1 MKKLCVISLTLS
13 ALLLLA
19 GCAKDTVQPSPVTAE
34 SEPPAITEAQPE
46 TVSAEP
52 SEEQAASSTMET
64 TESTQENSTAIESS
78 TLGDVKTTP
87 PEEFVMPEE
96 IPDNLELRVDDNGNF
111 YYLELYPEEF
121 SSLQEYEEYLIEQER
136 QAEEKDQLNT
146 DNTTDAE
153 SGKSSQENS
162 NQNIEDEDMGII
174 NDTDKPTSQ
183 RRGGTIEDLGPG
195 IDDGASDPNINHTP
209 DDDFSGLNAVAG

>member
-64 TESTQENSTAIESS
+64 TESTQGNLAVANAS
-78 TLGDVKTTP
+78 TLDDVKATP

-96 IPDNLELRVDDNGNF
+96 IPDNLELRVDDNGNL
-111 YYLELYPEEF
+111 YYLG
-121 SSLQEYEEYLIEQER
+121 QHR
-136 QAEEKDQLNT
+136 
-146 DNTTDAE
+146 TT
-153 SGKSSQENS
+153 
-162 NQNIEDEDMGII
+162 
-174 NDTDKPTSQ
+174 
-183 RRGGTIEDLGPG
+183 
-195 IDDGASDPNINHTP
+195 
-209 DDDFSGLNAVAG
+209 

>member
-19 GCAKDTVQPSPVTAE
+19 GCAKDTVQPSPVTTE
-34 SEPPAITEAQPE
+34 NEPPAITEAQPE

-64 TESTQENSTAIESS
+64 TESTQGNLAVANAS
-78 TLGDVKTTP
+78 TLDDIKTTP
-87 PEEFVMPEE
+87 PEEFVMPDE

-121 SSLQEYEEYLIEQER
+121 SSLQEYEEYLLEQER
-136 QAEEKDQLNT
+136 QAEEKDRLNT
-146 DNTTDAE
+146 NNTTDAT
-153 SGKSSQENS
+153 SGQSSQENS
-162 NQNIEDEDMGII
+162 NQNIEDEDMGITD
-174 NDTDKPTSQ
+174 DTNTPTSQ
-183 RRGGTIEDLGPG
+183 RRFGTLEDIGPAG
-195 IDDGASDPNINHTP
+195 KDAGDPNEDHTP
-209 DDDFSGLNAVAG
+209 DVDYSGLHAVC

>member
-19 GCAKDTVQPSPVTAE
+19 GCAKDTVQPSPVTTE
-34 SEPPAITEAQPE
+34 NEPPAITEAQPE

-64 TESTQENSTAIESS
+64 TESTQENLAVANAS
-78 TLGDVKTTP
+78 TLDDVKTTS
-87 PEEFVMPEE
+87 PEEFVMPDE

-121 SSLQEYEEYLIEQER
+121 NSLEEYAEYLAKEAER
-136 QAEEKDQLNT
+136 TEASIANEDITTNT
-146 DNTTDAE
+146 E
-153 SGKSSQENS
+153 SNQPSQENI
-162 NQNIEDEDMGII
+162 NQNTEDIDMGII
-174 NDTDKPTSQ
+174 DDTDKPTSQ
-183 RRGGTIEDLGPG
+183 RRFGTLEDIGPG
-195 IDDGASDPNINHTP
+195 IDDGAADPNIDH
-209 DDDFSGLNAVAG
+209 DAHVDYSDLNAVAG

>member
-19 GCAKDTVQPSPVTAE
+19 GCAKDTVQPSPVTTE
-34 SEPPAITEAQPE
+34 NEPPAITEAQPE

-64 TESTQENSTAIESS
+64 TESTQENSTAIDPS
-78 TLGDVKTTP
+78 TLGDIKATP
-87 PEEFVMPEE
+87 PEEFVMPDE
-96 IPDNLELRVDDNGNF
+96 IPDNLELRVDDNGNL
-111 YYLELYPEEF
+111 YYLEIYPEEF

-146 DNTTDAE
+146 NNTTDAT
-153 SGKSSQENS
+153 SGQSSQENS
-162 NQNIEDEDMGII
+162 NQNIEDEDMGITD
-174 NDTDKPTSQ
+174 DTNTPTSQ
-183 RRGGTIEDLGPG
+183 RRGLTLEDIGPG
-195 IDDGASDPNINHTP
+195 RDDGASDPNINHTP
-209 DDDFSGLNAVAG
+209 DVNYSGLNAVAG